1 MTLKQLILVFGLI
14 LPLAMLPSSTSA
26 AEEPTPTKL
35 IGGKIVS
42 VDEAKALLDQK
53 SAAFFDMRNIL
64 NYGKGH
70 IPTGTALPYKGES
83 ENKPDFDSTKDKL
96 DLSKLPASKNAKVV
110 FYSDGPTGWKSYK
123 AAVIAIKAG
132 YSNVMW
138 LREGYAGWVAKGYGV
153 AQ

>member
-1 MTLKQLILVFGLI
+1 MTLKRMLIPVISLI
-14 LPLAMLPSSTSA
+14 LPLAMLSPSTP
-26 AEEPTPTKL
+26 AEEPTPTTLK
-35 IGGKIVS
+35 GGKIVA
-42 VDEAKALLDQK
+42 VDEAKAMLDQK
-53 SAAFFDMRNIL
+53 STAFFDMRNIL

-70 IPTGTALPYKGES
+70 IPTAAALPYKGES
-83 ENKPDFDSTKDKL
+83 ENKPDFDSSKDKL
-96 DLSKLPASKNAKVV
+96 DLSKLPSGKNAKVV

-153 AQ
+153 E

>member
-1 MTLKQLILVFGLI
+1 MTFNRLIQVFGLI

-26 AEEPTPTKL
+26 AEEPTPTTL
-35 IGGKIVS
+35 MGGKIVS
-42 VDEAKALLDQK
+42 ADEAKALLDQK
-53 SAAFFDMRNIL
+53 SATFFDMRNIL
-64 NYGKGH
+64 NFGKGH

-83 ENKPDFDSTKDKL
+83 DNKPNFDSTKDKL
-96 DLSKLPASKNAKVV
+96 DLSKLPTSKNAKVV

-123 AAVIAIKAG
+123 ASVIAIKAG

-153 AQ
+153 E

>member
-1 MTLKQLILVFGLI
+1 MTHKRLILIFGLL
-14 LPLAMLPSSTSA
+14 LPLTLFPSLSPA

-35 IGGKIVS
+35 TGGKIVS
-42 VDEAKALLDQK
+42 VDEAKTLLDQK
-53 SAAFFDMRNIL
+53 SVAFFDMRNIL

-83 ENKPDFDSTKDKL
+83 QNKPDFDSTQDKL
-96 DLSKLPASKNAKVV
+96 DMSKLPAAKDAKLV

-138 LREGYAGWVAKGYGV
+138 LREGYAGWVAKSYAV

>member
-1 MTLKQLILVFGLI
+1 MTLKRLMLVFGLI
-14 LPLAMLPSSTSA
+14 LPLALLPSLTSA
-26 AEEPTPTKL
+26 AEEPTPTTLK
-35 IGGKIVS
+35 GGKIVS

-83 ENKPDFDSTKDKL
+83 ENKPNFDSSKDKL
-96 DLSKLPASKNAKVV
+96 DISKLPAAKNAKVV

-138 LREGYAGWVAKGYGV
+138 LREGYVGWVAKGYGV